1 MFEQARGGRLNFFGP
16 RPPAIAARS
25 TGTPESSF
33 SLSHR
38 FEIGSVKT
46 VETTRAN
53 TQFGRALG
61 GIKLAS
67 TKSDQDIPNVGSAK
81 TFEQLSKLFTAS
93 SITRNSHQQQGANFF
108 APPPPP
114 SPSPLGKAEGAGKK
128 FAALERCEL
137 LIAHCELLIA
147 PPQCKLW
154 SRHSQV
160 WGSRDKPIKSARR
173 PPPPTRRAATKTTHE
188 TNASSD
194 YSTEKSQC

>member
-1 MFEQARGGRLNFFGP
+1 MLQRETPHRRTMGLKVETAKQLRGNGAVGAVMFEQARGGRLNFFGP

-93 SITRNSHQQQGANFF
+93 
-108 APPPPP
+108 
-114 SPSPLGKAEGAGKK
+114 E
-128 FAALERCEL
+128 
-137 LIAHCELLIA
+137 
-147 PPQCKLW
+147 
-154 SRHSQV
+154 
-160 WGSRDKPIKSARR
+160 
-173 PPPPTRRAATKTTHE
+173 
-188 TNASSD
+188 
-194 YSTEKSQC
+194 